1 MSIFSG
7 EVCGAAG
14 FFAFRRE
21 TGVSRTHQKGKKI
34 CLLPLVSRPRPGKSH
49 EERGGDRMPPRELE
63 SVARSLVAEGKG
75 ILAADESLPTIEKRF
90 QGIGL
95 ASTEE
100 NRRAYRELLFTTL
113 GVSEFISGVIL
124 FDETIRQKARDGTP
138 FPQVLA
144 RQGIVPGIKV
154 DTGAKPLPGFPGEKI
169 TEGLDGLR
177 ERLSEYRKMGAR
189 FAKWRAVIAIGD
201 GIPTACCLKGNAH
214 ALARYAALCQEAD
227 LVPIVEPEV
236 LMDGPHAIERCEEAT
251 TAALTLVFSELL
263 EQRVALEGTL
273 LKPNMVL
280 SGKECPKQANAA
292 EVAGATVRTLRRTVP
307 SAVPGIVFLSGGQS
321 PEQATLHLSAM
332 NALGRHP
339 WELSF
344 SYGRALQ
351 DPVLKTW
358 KGDPAN
364 VAAARRAHYHRAGC
378 AEVRPGAP
386 PVQPGG
392 GEPAGKR
399 GRADDQPRSPLR
411 AETVVRRCGRGQ

>member
-1 MSIFSG
+1 
-7 EVCGAAG
+7 
-14 FFAFRRE
+14 
-21 TGVSRTHQKGKKI
+21 
-34 CLLPLVSRPRPGKSH
+34 
-49 EERGGDRMPPRELE
+49 MPPKELE

-75 ILAADESLPTIEKRF
+75 ILAGAETCPPIDTRF
-90 QGIGL
+90 KGIGT

-113 GVSEFISGVIL
+113 GASEFVSGVIL
-124 FDETIRQKARDGTP
+124 FDETIRQKAKDGTP

-144 RQGIVPGIKV
+144 RQGILPGIKV

-177 ERLSEYRKMGAR
+177 ERLSQYRDLGAR

-214 ALARYAALCQEAD
+214 ALARYAALCQEAG

-236 LMDGPHAIERCEEAT
+236 LMDGPHTIERCEEVT

-263 EQRVALEGTL
+263 EHRVALEGTL

-280 SGKECPKQANAA
+280 SGKECPKQAGGS
-292 EVAGATVRTLRRTVP
+292 EVAEATVRTLRRTVP

-321 PEQATLHLSAM
+321 PEQATRNLSAM
-332 NALGRHP
+332 NALGGHP

-364 VAAARRAHYHRAGC
+364 IAAAQRAYYHRARC
-378 AEVRPGAP
+378 NSAARF
-386 PVQPGG
+386 
-392 GEPAGKR
+392 GKYTKEM
-399 GRADDQPRSPLR
+399 
-411 AETVVRRCGRGQ
+411 ETTAA